1 MRNHFLPL
9 GKSLHVKCRSLG
21 KYEMILPL
29 AKALIAAGHVE
40 IETGGDVNYRNV
52 LRKDVKV
59 LTNVKQIY

>member
-1 MRNHFLPL
+1 
-9 GKSLHVKCRSLG
+9 
-21 KYEMILPL
+21 MILPL
-29 AKALIAAGHVE
+29 AKALIAAGNVE